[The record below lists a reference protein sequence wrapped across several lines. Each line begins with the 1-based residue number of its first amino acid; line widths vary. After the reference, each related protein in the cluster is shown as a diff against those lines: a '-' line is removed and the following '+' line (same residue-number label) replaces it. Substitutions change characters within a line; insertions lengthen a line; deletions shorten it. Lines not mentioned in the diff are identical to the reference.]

1 MVIQTK
7 AGTGNRRATENTMDT
22 DAGSFMSL
30 SPPMATIQQWPEPSW
45 DGKGL
50 LHLPGHNA
58 GSRWASQK
66 ADFLHGLY
74 SAPALRSFCKR
85 ICQSRYYCHHWEQ
98 AGSYGIESL
107 ALRKSIVVIP
117 VILLGLPGSWRATQL
132 FHKGKR
138 AVIEESEWPNGVDQA
153 SEGCL
158 PSFHTLEY
166 VPQGSNWIT

>member
-1 MVIQTK
+1 MVRLGK
-7 AGTGNRRATENTMDT
+7 NREMGLVTPSQVCLQAADVEILQNEKWRELEQVLR
-22 DAGSFMSL
+22 GSVWFCSASDRSL
-30 SPPMATIQQWPEPSW
+30 I
-45 DGKGL
+45 L
-50 LHLPGHNA
+50 V
-58 GSRWASQK
+58 
-66 ADFLHGLY
+66 Y
-74 SAPALRSFCKR
+74 FCKR

-138 AVIEESEWPNGVDQA
+138 AVIEDSEWPNGVDQA